1 MNFKKTAEEKK
12 DKPTK
17 NKDGK
22 PMDFKKTAEEKKESG
37 ASKPRP
43 NTRSG
48 PDTSRPMDFKGTA
61 EAKKKPKTFKEAFAA
76 ARKKYIAGG
85 GKESDYIFTWDGKK
99 YHILRG
105 DDAGNSLKEK
115 KKKLKEKIKKMKQG
129 GKAPRGA
136 NMGGMMSGGPR
147 KKATASSTGLS
158 MNMGGM
164 MSGQKRKKDQ
174 SSATGLAMKKGGMA
188 YGKKGYKH
196 GGMTDYRKSGMFRGG
211 ATRRGK

>member
-1 MNFKKTAEEKK
+1 MFKDMIKK
-12 DKPTK
+12 AIHKSQHVQRNWDL
-17 NKDGK
+17 
-22 PMDFKKTAEEKKESG
+22 
-37 ASKPRP
+37 SKSIPQE
-43 NTRSG
+43 
-48 PDTSRPMDFKGTA
+48 DMELIA
-61 EAKKKPKTFKEAFAA
+61 EAITQAPSKQNVQFFKPYFITDRDKIERVHRLTPGFF
-76 ARKKYIAGG
+76 IA
-85 GKESDYIFTWDGKK
+85 DG
-99 YHILRG
+99 
-105 DDAGNSLKEK
+105 
-115 KKKLKEKIKKMKQG
+115 KQG

-164 MSGQKRKKDQ
+164 MSGQKKKKDQ